1 MKNKWGVLEDLSR
14 SNNLRCHGLVEY
26 ENETRTKTKQ
36 ISQRHLEGT
45 TRGINNIKIKKS
57 H

>member
-1 MKNKWGVLEDLSR
+1 MKNKWGVLEELSR

-36 ISQRHLEGT
+36 ILKDT
-45 TRGINNIKIKKS
+45 LRGQLGV
-57 H
+57 